1 MLPTSVKVLA
11 ALLLAASVEA
21 SPFPAP
27 TAAPSP
33 REVNE
38 ALQERDL
45 EKRAATCT
53 FSGSLGYSS
62 ASKSKASC
70 STIILDTLTV
80 PAGKTLDSKC
90 SPSSHLH

>member
-1 MLPTSVKVLA
+1 MLQTTTQVLA
-11 ALLLAASVEA
+11 ALLLAATCVA
-21 SPFPAP
+21 SPAPVPTPAP
-27 TAAPSP
+27 APL
-33 REVNE
+33 EVE
-38 ALQERDL
+38 QAFQERDI

-80 PAGKTLDSKC
+80 PAGKTLDSKQK
-90 SPSSHLH
+90 

>member
-1 MLPTSVKVLA
+1 MLSTSVKVLA
-11 ALLLAASVEA
+11 ALLLAASCEA
-21 SPFPAP
+21 SPAPIPIP

-33 REVNE
+33 REVNQ
-38 ALQERDL
+38 AFQERAI

-70 STIILDTLTV
+70 STLILDTLTV
-80 PAGKTLDSKC
+80 PAGVTLDSK
-90 SPSSHLH
+90 